1 MKDYPAI
8 YIRLPAKNNG
18 FSMRAAFAILVPSVV
33 IKCNIAGL
41 LGQGVYSFHGGAHG
55 SSSR

>member
-18 FSMRAAFAILVPSVV
+18 FSMRAAFAILVSSVA
-33 IKCNIAGL
+33 IKCTIAGF
-41 LGQGVYSFHGGAHG
+41 LGQGVYNSHG